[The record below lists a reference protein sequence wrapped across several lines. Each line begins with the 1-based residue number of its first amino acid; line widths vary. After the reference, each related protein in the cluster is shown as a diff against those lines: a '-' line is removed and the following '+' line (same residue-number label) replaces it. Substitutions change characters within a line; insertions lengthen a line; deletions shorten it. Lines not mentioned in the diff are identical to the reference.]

1 MNSETGQKNTTVAYF
16 NVTIGAL
23 QQSNIVD
30 LMAAAIMPANSN
42 HNNSTLFVQQYKMG
56 NTLRNVLVSKRL

>member
-1 MNSETGQKNTTVAYF
+1 MEDSLNSETGQKNTTVAYF

-30 LMAAAIMPANSN
+30 LMAAAIIPANSD
-42 HNNSTLFVQQYKMG
+42 HIVLHLYKSTRWEIRSEMF
-56 NTLRNVLVSKRL
+56 S